1 MITTPKKNKLAS
13 STLGNNSSE
22 PQFRRNGTGTNQSS
36 ATKNGKILARGKK
49 HEDKEEEK
57 EENITSHNLMAYGKQ
72 ENNYHLSN
80 KKAIYYNMR
89 IYFEAL
95 GIEYHSQL
103 PLTFH
108 IKEGLSDP

>member
-1 MITTPKKNKLAS
+1 MV
-13 STLGNNSSE
+13 
-22 PQFRRNGTGTNQSS
+22 
-36 ATKNGKILARGKK
+36 
-49 HEDKEEEK
+49 
-57 EENITSHNLMAYGKQ
+57 YGKQ

-80 KKAIYYNMR
+80 KKAIFYNMR